1 VRLPAAIRRL
11 LRAVGA
17 HRITT
22 RASAG
27 RVEVRCGGELL
38 AASDRAVELAETG
51 NPVRYYLP
59 REDVRTDLLRPSAT
73 TSHCPF
79 KGDARY
85 FSAPGCQDAF
95 WSYESPPEADARPIA
110 GLLAPRPGA
119 LDIHFTA
126 TPSRRTPPP
135 SGPAP

>member
-17 HRITT
+17 HRIRT
-22 RASAG
+22 RASAR
-27 RVEVRCGGELL
+27 RVEVRCGGQLL

-59 REDVRTDLLRPSAT
+59 REDVRTDLLRASAT

-85 FSAPGCQDAF
+85 FSAPGCRDAF
-95 WSYESPPEADARPIA
+95 WTYESPPEDEARPIA

-119 LDIHFTA
+119 VEIHITA
-126 TPSRRTPPP
+126 TSSRRTPPP
-135 SGPAP
+135 YGPAP